1 MEDAINRVSVKIY
14 ELTRDE
20 LEEEKRK
27 YKKRPKPERPDYA
40 DLVLAAWN
48 FWKAA
53 HSNDALTVLPDTD
66 KNPRLINGFT
76 PGKKS
81 DNVTSTDEE
90 GRHTK
95 AQGDLNEILASGDVG
110 AMDAITK
117 NLDAFVRLVRL
128 EKGKHR
134 PGSDRKG
141 KESGGPGGQHQKPK
155 RSAG

>member
-1 MEDAINRVSVKIY
+1 MSDAEKISRTTARLPTTLHLRAKHYAEDQGTTL
-14 ELTRDE
+14 ELFIGG
-20 LEEEKRK
+20 
-27 YKKRPKPERPDYA
+27 
-40 DLVLAAWN
+40 LVGNYFAAL
-48 FWKAA
+48 
-53 HSNDALTVLPDTD
+53 DRGE
-66 KNPRLINGFT
+66 NPQAINGFT
-76 PGKKS
+76 SEKKS